1 MKKWVIVA
9 AIVAGVALFVRNA
22 PAQPLAD
29 RVPADALVYIGWSGA
44 ANLGQSYDQSHLKA
58 VLDASD
64 LPKLFTEFFPRLSQR
79 LGQQNAASGEAA
91 SMAAAIGAR
100 FWRHPSAFYFG
111 GLDYTNPRDPQ
122 PRIAIL
128 CDAGDEA
135 AALTK
140 DLQTA
145 IDHAGKTPTPVR
157 LSVEGQLVV
166 ITVGTAVPVPIV
178 KGRPSLQGDATFTDV
193 MGQLHQK
200 PVAAIYVNTA
210 GIVKMIDSAPA
221 RGKRSMREHAEW
233 VKIRDALGLASAKGA
248 GWTGSF
254 EGQNWSS
261 KVFLAAPTPR
271 VGVFTIF
278 DAKPGSDDT
287 LTLIPA
293 TATMAGAGTL
303 DLAKTLGD
311 VRSTAGKVDPT
322 APAEIDKALD
332 RFRTMTGLDLQKDV
346 LEPLGDQWA
355 FYSSPQV
362 AGTFSLATCVVN
374 KLRDPAKAESSLQQL
389 SRAAT
394 NAMAGA
400 AGPGGFNLAFRDTV
414 VGDLKIHYL
423 ALPVIRPSWA
433 IKNGVLYVAAYPQ
446 VIASAAQYD
455 PANDKSILDNES
467 FVSLRK
473 QISAKNATS
482 VRFSDLPKTAPAV
495 YPMWLF
501 MSGYTGFLDIFV
513 GPSPAMMLPP
523 LDKLIANLGPA
534 GSASW
539 VDDAGWHMNGV
550 SPFPGASALGTDPTI
565 SAMPPLALSI
575 LLPSLNRARETANRV
590 KCASNERQIGQAI
603 LLYAN
608 ENKGKY
614 PPDLGTLIKTQDV
627 TAEVFT
633 CPSSDNTVPAEVR
646 TGNKDVQA
654 DWVNANSSYTY
665 VGQGMNFNAPADA
678 VVLYEKA
685 DDHDEDGR
693 NGLYG
698 DGHVEWQP
706 IDVAQQLI
714 KNAAQKPAL
723 APATR

>member
-1 MKKWVIVA
+1 MRRTMLA
-9 AIVAGVALFVRNA
+9 ATIFIVALFVRMA
-22 PAQPLAD
+22 AAQPLAD
-29 RVPADALVYIGWSGA
+29 RVPADALVYVGWSGA
-44 ANLGQSYDQSHLKA
+44 ANLGPSYDRSHLKA

-64 LPKLFTEFFPRLSQR
+64 FPKLFTDFLPRLSQR
-79 LGQQNAASGEAA
+79 LGQENATSGEAA
-91 SMAAAIGAR
+91 SMIAAIGAR

-178 KGRPSLQGDATFTDV
+178 KGRPSLQGDATFIDV

-210 GIVKMIDSAPA
+210 GVVKAIDAAPA
-221 RGKRSMREHAEW
+221 RGKRSMREHGQW
-233 VKIRDALGLASAKGA
+233 VKVRDALGLASARGA
-248 GWTGSF
+248 GWTGAF

-261 KVFLAAPTPR
+261 KVFLAAPSPR
-271 VGVFTIF
+271 VGVFTLF
-278 DAKPGSDDT
+278 DAKPVSDDT
-287 LTLIPA
+287 LKLIPA

-322 APAEIDKALD
+322 APAEIDKGLD

-389 SRAAT
+389 SRAAS
-394 NAMAGA
+394 NAMASVGA
-400 AGPGGFNLAFRDTV
+400 PEAANLSFRDTT

-423 ALPVIRPSWA
+423 ALPIIRPSWA
-433 IKNGVLYVAAYPQ
+433 IRNGVLYVAAYPQ
-446 VIASAAQYD
+446 VIASAARYN
-455 PANDKSILDNES
+455 PASDKSILDNES
-467 FVSLRK
+467 FAALRK
-473 QISAKNATS
+473 QLGQNKATS
-482 VRFSDLPKTAPAV
+482 VRFTDLPKTAPAV

-523 LDKLIANLGPA
+523 LDQLIANLGPA

-565 SAMPPLALSI
+565 SAMPPVMLSI

-590 KCASNERQIGQAI
+590 NCASNERQIGQAI

-614 PPDLGTLIKTQDV
+614 PPDLGTLIKTEDITV
-627 TAEVFT
+627 DAFT
-633 CPSSDNTVPAEVR
+633 CPSSDNNVPAEVKS
-646 TGNKDVQA
+646 GSKDVQA
-654 DWVNANSSYTY
+654 TWANANSSYIY
-665 VGQGMNFNAPADA
+665 VGQGMNFNAPADS
-678 VVLYEKA
+678 VLLYEKN
-685 DDHDEDGR
+685 DDHDEDGM
-693 NGLYG
+693 NFLYG
-698 DGHVEWQP
+698 DGHVEWQAME
-706 IDVAQQLI
+706 VAQQLI
-714 KNAAQKPAL
+714 KNAGQKPA
-723 APATR
+723 AATTK